1 MAEYM
6 EYLLA
11 SIPKAISLR
20 RYTGK
25 THDCGMVPGALQPF
39 AGEGKYIPISQL
51 RQLVIVDRHSESA
64 L

>member
-39 AGEGKYIPISQL
+39 AGEAERVNEFETG
-51 RQLVIVDRHSESA
+51 LVRV
-64 L
+64 